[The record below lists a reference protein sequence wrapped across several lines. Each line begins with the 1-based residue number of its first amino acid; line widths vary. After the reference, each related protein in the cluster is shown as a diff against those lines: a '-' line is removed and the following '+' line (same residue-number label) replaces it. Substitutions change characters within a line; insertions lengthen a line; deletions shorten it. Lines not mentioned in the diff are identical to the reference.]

1 MGWGEFISYGFYND
15 LSLFGSLLQ
24 CYYNLIKAFIIIFLF
39 GLPPSWENWELLH
52 KEYAW
57 QVTKCNS
64 LAQPELERR
73 KCSLLN
79 EGKVLPGGEPCWP
92 LSSLPTAHV
101 QRSTS
106 RELRFPNSTHKIR
119 AEFHSEIVSS
129 QDFIIACT
137 EITFWLCNFRYF
149 YTLQLDILNPNLNQR
164 SNNQLKG
171 LSDAVAVETWAEAE
185 DTFMV
190 KENTNLHCLIS

>member
-1 MGWGEFISYGFYND
+1 MLGR
-15 LSLFGSLLQ
+15 
-24 CYYNLIKAFIIIFLF
+24 
-39 GLPPSWENWELLH
+39 LH
-52 KEYAW
+52 
-57 QVTKCNS
+57 KCNS
-64 LAQPELERR
+64 LAQPELERS

-79 EGKVLPGGEPCWP
+79 EGKVLLGGEPRWP

-119 AEFHSEIVSS
+119 TEFHSEIVSS

-137 EITFWLCNFRYF
+137 EITFWLRNFRYF

-171 LSDAVAVETWAEAE
+171 LSDEVTVETWAQAE
-185 DTFMV
+185 GTFMV